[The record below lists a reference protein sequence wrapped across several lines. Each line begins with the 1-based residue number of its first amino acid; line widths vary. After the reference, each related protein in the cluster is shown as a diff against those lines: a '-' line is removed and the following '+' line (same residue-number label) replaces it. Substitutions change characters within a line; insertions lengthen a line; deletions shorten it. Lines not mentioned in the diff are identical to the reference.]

1 MWEKLDDRKSLML
14 TALEQNNVS
23 IIDLSNALSVSEK
36 TIKKEI
42 QILNHQLKDGA
53 YIYLKNGIVSLF
65 IYNFEIYNYL
75 KDNSVVS
82 TNDFTNQKF
91 RILYIINR
99 LLNSQ
104 NLQLDFLAEDMS
116 ISKSTLI
123 KDIKLANDGL
133 IQYELNIIGKPNV
146 GISLIGKEIDKR
158 YFIIENTYEYINKK
172 AEYEEKY
179 NEFLY
184 NLFIPLFIN
193 EATYKSIIKFFHVSL
208 YRLRNKNKLETDI
221 YKDSIIDN
229 SEYKS
234 IYEKIKT
241 YVYKTESLKLSDEEL
256 NFILIPL
263 LGMRTSS
270 HIKYKFDEHQI
281 KEIEHLTQEI
291 FKRIKDEM
299 DINVDLGE
307 VTENFTYHIFYLLN
321 RINLNYKIKNPLSEN
336 IKNEY
341 KVAYKMSEIAA
352 HVIYEQKQKRINE
365 SEKSY
370 LASYFQIY
378 LFDKLNSS
386 LINRFKIAII
396 NRNKEE
402 AIKIIPFIQDRFSNI
417 YLIDYY
423 RNFLEIDL
431 IEDYDLIIS
440 SYPLNNENVLYLP
453 NDTTNTQLIQ
463 KELDDFYFKQ
473 NIFKKERVLKSLIFT
488 ELRESTLYIGG
499 GSDYD
504 SNLVEILDYLEKQ
517 NIITEDFTNAILL
530 RESES
535 STTFS
540 DQVAFPHIKNDNFIL
555 SLGIF
560 PYSNIKVVF
569 IVGIPN
575 DDDTLIINLY
585 DEIVSLSTDKDFFDV
600 VVKARDYRQL
610 MELII
615 KETELFR

>member
-1 MWEKLDDRKSLML
+1 
-14 TALEQNNVS
+14 
-23 IIDLSNALSVSEK
+23 
-36 TIKKEI
+36 
-42 QILNHQLKDGA
+42 
-53 YIYLKNGIVSLF
+53 
-65 IYNFEIYNYL
+65 
-75 KDNSVVS
+75 
-82 TNDFTNQKF
+82 
-91 RILYIINR
+91 
-99 LLNSQ
+99 
-104 NLQLDFLAEDMS
+104 
-116 ISKSTLI
+116 
-123 KDIKLANDGL
+123 
-133 IQYELNIIGKPNV
+133 
-146 GISLIGKEIDKR
+146 
-158 YFIIENTYEYINKK
+158 
-172 AEYEEKY
+172 
-179 NEFLY
+179 
-184 NLFIPLFIN
+184 
-193 EATYKSIIKFFHVSL
+193 
-208 YRLRNKNKLETDI
+208 
-221 YKDSIIDN
+221 
-229 SEYKS
+229 
-234 IYEKIKT
+234 
-241 YVYKTESLKLSDEEL
+241 
-256 NFILIPL
+256 
-263 LGMRTSS
+263 MRTSS

-281 KEIEHLTQEI
+281 KETEHLTQEI

-321 RINLNYKIKNPLSEN
+321 RINLNYKIENPLSEN

-352 HVIYEQKQKRINE
+352 YVIYEQKQKCINE

-402 AIKIIPFIQDRFSNI
+402 AIKIIPLIQDRFSNI
-417 YLIDYY
+417 YVIDYY
-423 RNFLEIDL
+423 SNFLEIEL

-440 SYPLNNENVLYLP
+440 SHSLNSGNVLYLP
-453 NDTTNTQLIQ
+453 NGITNTQLIK

-488 ELRESTLYIGG
+488 ELREGTFYIGRG
-499 GSDYD
+499 ANYE
-504 SNLVEILDYLEKQ
+504 SNLVEMLNYLEKQ
-517 NIITEDFTNAILL
+517 NITTEDFTNAILL

-585 DEIVSLSTDKDFFDV
+585 DEIVSLSTDKDFLNIV
-600 VVKARDYRQL
+600 GKAKNYRHL